1 MENAGATLKGVVITL
16 FSLLLMTTDASAQEQ
31 QDSGTG
37 QENLAPEKIREQQA
51 WMDSATKQLT
61 KKLSE
66 KLAMQLARQLSVQLI
81 SEHMSEQVEDQLHNL
96 KNTAITAQNETG
108 HSLEEKKTPVIAAV
122 ISGQAE

>member
-16 FSLLLMTTDASAQEQ
+16 FLLLLMTTDASAQEQ

-37 QENLAPEKIREQQA
+37 QENLAPEKIQKQQA

-61 KKLSE
+61 TKLSE
-66 KLAMQLARQLSVQLI
+66 KLAMQLARQLSGQLI
-81 SEHMSEQVEDQLHNL
+81 SGHMTEPVEDQLHNL
-96 KNTAITAQNETG
+96 KNTAITAQDETR
-108 HSLEEKKTPVIAAV
+108 HPLEKKTPVIAAV